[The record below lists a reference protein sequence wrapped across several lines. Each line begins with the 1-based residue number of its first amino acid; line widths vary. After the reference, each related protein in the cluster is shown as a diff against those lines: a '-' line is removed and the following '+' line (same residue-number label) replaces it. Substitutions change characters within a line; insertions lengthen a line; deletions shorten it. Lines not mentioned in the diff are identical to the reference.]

1 MVAADSNAANET
13 AQDFRS
19 WRFDMMIPKF
29 LNKTLQF

>member
-1 MVAADSNAANET
+1 MVAANSKAANET
-13 AQDFRS
+13 ALDFKS